1 MEKQARA
8 WWNQATQMVKEAKGQ
23 TDRFTAMLEQLAIR
37 DPNISIPAIWALQQA
52 GPIAIPVLLVG
63 LQYPHTKVRRS
74 CVDIIDHG
82 GYGGDARCSEAL
94 LPLLRDRIPHIRRA
108 VWHTLFCE
116 RCRDESKCEI
126 GLSVEL
132 DQVALLIAIGVDDP
146 NLKLRR
152 QRVADLCQQMADPRV
167 RPALEQILL
176 AETDSE
182 ILAVTQRALKL

>member
-1 MEKQARA
+1 MQKQIQA
-8 WWNQATQMVKEAKGQ
+8 WRQQGTHMVKEANGQ
-23 TDRFTAMLEQLAIR
+23 MDRFAAIVEQLMVR
-37 DPNISIPAIWALQQA
+37 DPNVSIPAICALQQA
-52 GPIAIPVLLVG
+52 GPIVIPVLLAG
-63 LQYPHTKVRRS
+63 LQHPHTTVRRN

-94 LPLLRDRIPHIRRA
+94 LPLLHDRIPHIRRA

-132 DQVALLIAIGVDDP
+132 DQVALLIAIGVNDP

-152 QRVADLCQQMADPRV
+152 QLVADLCQHMADPRV

-176 AETDSE
+176 EETDPE
-182 ILAVTQRALKL
+182 ILAVVRTALKL